1 MWAYYNCEAMGIRD
15 IYTFETEEDAIKFV
29 RLATERYMKDYPNEP
44 DMWTL
49 LDEDEGMYIFKIPA
63 PMSAE
68 ETLAHW
74 FGD

>member
-1 MWAYYNCEAMGIRD
+1 MWAYYNCEAMGIMD
-15 IYTFETEEDAIKFV
+15 IYTFETKEDATKFI
-29 RLATERYMKDYPNEP
+29 RLATERYMKDYPNDP

-49 LDEDEGMYIFKIPA
+49 LGEGMYIFEIPA

-68 ETLAHW
+68 ETVAHW